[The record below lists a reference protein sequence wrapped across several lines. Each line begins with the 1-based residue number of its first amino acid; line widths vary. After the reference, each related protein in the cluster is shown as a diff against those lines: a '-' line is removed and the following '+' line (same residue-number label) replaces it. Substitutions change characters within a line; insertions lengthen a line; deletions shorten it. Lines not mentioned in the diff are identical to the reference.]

1 MIPAADRRNPPF
13 LSFEESHLPNVFMP
27 LEFVLVFG
35 ELPGKSKLLASSATL
50 SPRHSRQAHMGVSDD
65 L

>member
-27 LEFVLVFG
+27 LEFVLVFYKYG
-35 ELPGKSKLLASSATL
+35 LQKPRVKLL
-50 SPRHSRQAHMGVSDD
+50 
-65 L
+65 